1 MCGIPS
7 SRNGSD
13 FWINPTF
20 SYNSFA
26 YTCASILIVFA
37 LNSSLAVLI
46 ASLTILVP
54 NPQRLFFAMILPMD
68 ASSKVVPGGRIRAYA

>member
-26 YTCASILIVFA
+26 YTCASILIDFV
-37 LNSSLAVLI
+37 LNSSFAVLI
-46 ASLTILVP
+46 SSL
-54 NPQRLFFAMILPMD
+54 
-68 ASSKVVPGGRIRAYA
+68 KVVPGGRMRAYA